1 MAVSSCQKPGQSN
14 YMITNQC
21 KVLPRRV
28 SFLIT
33 LEVAL
38 ASFTLLV
45 APFEALTGKRHLTG
59 LILFLVASTLVL
71 SMDVANHRF
80 LSRSVPDTTPL
91 SEVSV
96 GVHWCQFASKLVW
109 VTTLFTAFA
118 VVLLT
123 SLRATGHL

>member
-1 MAVSSCQKPGQSN
+1 M
-14 YMITNQC
+14 T
-21 KVLPRRV
+21 
-28 SFLIT
+28 
-33 LEVAL
+33 EVAL
-38 ASFTLLV
+38 AVFTLLV
-45 APFEALTGKRHLTG
+45 APFEALTGQWHLTG

-71 SMDVANHRF
+71 SIDVAKHRI

-123 SLRATGHL
+123 SLRENGRQCRPPQF